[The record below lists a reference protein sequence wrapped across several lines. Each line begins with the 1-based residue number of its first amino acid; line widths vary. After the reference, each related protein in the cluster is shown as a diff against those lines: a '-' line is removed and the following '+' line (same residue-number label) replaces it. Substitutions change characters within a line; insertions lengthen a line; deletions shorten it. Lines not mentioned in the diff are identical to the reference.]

1 MLNQSQDAQPA
12 SRILNRMSRYLTGQM
27 ALHTWVYEFAI
38 IQRQLQDPKNQSV
51 DVACNW
57 RFLIF
62 YGEEF

>member
-51 DVACNW
+51 DVACN
-57 RFLIF
+57 
-62 YGEEF
+62 